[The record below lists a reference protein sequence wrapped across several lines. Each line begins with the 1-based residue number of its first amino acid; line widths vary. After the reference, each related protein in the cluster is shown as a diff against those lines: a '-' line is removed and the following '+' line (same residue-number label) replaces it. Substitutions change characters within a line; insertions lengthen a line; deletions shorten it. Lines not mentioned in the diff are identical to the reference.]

1 MDICEFYVKFV
12 QNKLYMTVTGIIT
25 LMLFDFDI
33 IEKSGSKISKAMFC
47 LRYPELSKRIVSVFD
62 EPNTLQPKEQIKYV
76 LSTIRP
82 SFRLLGFDL
91 KEKM

>member
-1 MDICEFYVKFV
+1 
-12 QNKLYMTVTGIIT
+12 MTITGIIT

-33 IEKSGSKISKAMFC
+33 VDKGGSKISKAMFV

-62 EPNTLQPKEQIKYV
+62 EPNTLNPKSQIEYV

-91 KEKM
+91 KQKNLDVSY